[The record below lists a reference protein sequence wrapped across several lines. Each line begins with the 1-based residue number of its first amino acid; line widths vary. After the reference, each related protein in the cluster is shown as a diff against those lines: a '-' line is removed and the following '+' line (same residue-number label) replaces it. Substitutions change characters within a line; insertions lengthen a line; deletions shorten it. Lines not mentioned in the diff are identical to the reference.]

1 MRDPTGCRS
10 ENDETMRAGW
20 LAGKRNP
27 VSGDPLDIAT
37 LDLPPGSV
45 VCCLQHAAHG
55 VDPRT
60 NGGSRRCLLLAYRKP
75 DSDGKAQRPQAVPP
89 VWQGLAQA
97 GKLPN
102 VLTELLRP
110 AFDSSI
116 TVGA

>member
-1 MRDPTGCRS
+1 M
-10 ENDETMRAGW
+10 
-20 LAGKRNP
+20 
-27 VSGDPLDIAT
+27 
-37 LDLPPGSV
+37 
-45 VCCLQHAAHG
+45 
-55 VDPRT
+55 DPRT

-75 DSDGKAQRPQAVPP
+75 DLDGNAQRPQAVPP

-110 AFDSSI
+110 AFESSI

>member
-1 MRDPTGCRS
+1 M
-10 ENDETMRAGW
+10 
-20 LAGKRNP
+20 
-27 VSGDPLDIAT
+27 
-37 LDLPPGSV
+37 
-45 VCCLQHAAHG
+45 
-55 VDPRT
+55 DPRT

-75 DSDGKAQRPQAVPP
+75 DLDGKAQLPSAVPP

-102 VLTELLRP
+102 VLTKLLRP